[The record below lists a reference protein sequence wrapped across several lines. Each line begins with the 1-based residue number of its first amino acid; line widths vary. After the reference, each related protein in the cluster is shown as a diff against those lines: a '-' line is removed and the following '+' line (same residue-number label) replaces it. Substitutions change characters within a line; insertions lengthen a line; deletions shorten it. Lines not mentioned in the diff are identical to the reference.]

1 MIMGESFSG
10 LFSSSAKEGVT
21 LEGSDASTNS
31 ESPVFKKYRSVWA
44 GGVEGEVGPRSPNK

>member
-21 LEGSDASTNS
+21 LEDSGASTNS

-44 GGVEGEVGPRSPNK
+44 GGVEEEVGPRSPNK